1 MITQVFELPYDFFLF
16 FVTGGMAF
24 SMFVHFA
31 VVFVANL
38 RIVEIVSGL
47 FRV

>member
-1 MITQVFELPYDFFLF
+1 MTTEVFELPFEFFLF
-16 FVTGGMAF
+16 FVTSGMAF

-47 FRV
+47 FGV